1 MAVQFITVSN
11 TGIQICRR
19 LAIEGVPE
27 PELKNL
33 WDLACQQS
41 RQAQSQAFHP
51 FLELAT
57 RAHIACDQ
65 RLEASGWIPCEPNP
79 NELSLFRLIK
89 IGSQLFVD
97 LVIDTQNGAGRQVNN
112 TIPCIVAGGWF
123 FAKKKY
129 HVADIF
135 ITDFSKPQN
144 VVGSLVMDFGNSSTS
159 FVFSPSGGGALQA
172 RLIQVHN
179 PFDPKYDSRPK
190 EGMSIIKS
198 TMTLLRVHENSQA
211 DPWVVVGTRAEEL
224 IREFPQVT
232 RLYAPKKYV
241 RDWPAHLKS
250 AEPSTECRGVSGQR
264 RDLYPTLDFV
274 QYAIDF
280 MLQSVLSSLTNPNFA
295 NRVPAIY
302 PQFNRIMLTYPLTW
316 RESDRKVFQ
325 HMVDKSARR
334 FLMLDAKNKASFQV
348 EMVCSEPVAVAIYIL
363 WECFFHYGP
372 KNLKL
377 AANFLGNVMDMP
389 EMRLL
394 VVDIGGGSTDIS
406 LLDISWEHREENPK
420 ELYVSFRETESMRFN
435 RAGDR
440 ISHIIAT
447 AFVQFLR
454 QKYGINESLDFNALA
469 TDPAFTDNYK
479 RQAVSKMFELVE
491 DAKLTLV
498 AKAKAGPNKF
508 AKPSPVQSPESARG
522 RGQASQAQPSPGKE
536 RAGAIRGMLRA
547 DHPND
552 EVDAGTAGSDEP
564 VWILSEQQEGELL
577 LYFQPLTKQ
586 DWDAKLKDGPR
597 FHLTLNTLQEWITA
611 DQQTLETR
619 GEPGFM
625 DIYYYLKELQ
635 GVLEESNHLPHLVV
649 LSGRTSRI
657 PFLRDLVS
665 KYLKMPLHRIRTL
678 DEMLP
683 ETLKGRDYAD
693 MDKLAVVC
701 GAQRLRY
708 GDPIHFIPLPPDPI
722 FQRYIGT
729 IQETPD
735 GIRLSQILVR
745 PGERQPRTVT
755 LDVNPR
761 RDIRIGSAFREHGRT
776 EIIAHLSNTSP
787 NVVRATI
794 EIHDDYRITL
804 VKQQSDPRLIFSE
817 WVPGGDQV
825 IVDNFSDTGRI
836 DCEPEGFLAKIV
848 KGNQS
853 RWMKMAEGTARTGG
867 NRPW

>member
-27 PELKNL
+27 AEQKNL
-33 WDLACQQS
+33 WEMACQQS
-41 RQAQSQAFHP
+41 RQAQSQVFHP
-51 FLELAT
+51 FLELV

-65 RLEASGWIPCEPNP
+65 RLDASGWIPCDPNP

-89 IGSQLFVD
+89 IGSQLCVD

-135 ITDFSKPQN
+135 ITDFSRPRN
-144 VVGSLVMDFGNSSTS
+144 EVGSLVMDFGNSSTS
-159 FVFSPSGGGALQA
+159 FVFSPAGGGAMQA
-172 RLIQVHN
+172 RLIEVHN
-179 PFDPKYDSRPK
+179 PFDPEYDSRPR
-190 EGMSIIKS
+190 EGRTIMKS
-198 TMTLLRVHENSQA
+198 TMTLLRVHENNQA
-211 DPWVVVGTRAEEL
+211 DPWVVVGSRAEEL
-224 IREFPQVT
+224 IRQFPHVT

-241 RDWPAHLKS
+241 RDWPEHLKS

-264 RDLYPTLDFV
+264 RDLYPMLDFV

-295 NRVPAIY
+295 NRVPEIY

-316 RESDRKVFQ
+316 RESDRNVFQ

-348 EMVCSEPVAVAIYIL
+348 EMACSEPVAVAIYIL
-363 WECFFHYGP
+363 WECFFHFGP
-372 KNLKL
+372 KNLQL

-389 EMRLL
+389 ELRLL

-406 LLDISWEHREENPK
+406 LLDISWEHREDNPK

-454 QKYGINESLDFNALA
+454 QKYDIRESLDFHALA
-469 TDPAFTDNYK
+469 TDPAFTDKYK
-479 RQAVSKMFELVE
+479 RQAVSKIFELVE
-491 DAKLTLV
+491 NAKLTLV
-498 AKAKAGPNKF
+498 ARAKA
-508 AKPSPVQSPESARG
+508 SPKKAATASSAQRPESSTVQKEVAPTLPR
-522 RGQASQAQPSPGKE
+522 PEKE
-536 RAGAIRGMLRA
+536 RTGSIRSMLRGT
-547 DHPND
+547 HPEE
-552 EVDAGTAGSDEP
+552 EVDAETAGGDEP
-564 VWILSEQQEGELL
+564 VWILSEQEESELL
-577 LYFQPLTKQ
+577 KYFEPLTKD
-586 DWDAKLKDGPR
+586 DWEAKAKDGLR
-597 FHLTLNTLQEWITA
+597 FHLTLSTLKEWITA
-611 DQQTLETR
+611 DQQSIETR

-635 GVLEESNHLPHLVV
+635 SVLEESNQLPHLVV

-665 KYLKMPLHRIRTL
+665 QYLKMPMHRIRTL

-683 ETLKGRDYAD
+683 DSLKGRDHAD
-693 MDKLAVVC
+693 MDKLAVVF

-722 FQRYIGT
+722 FQRYVGT

-735 GIRLSQILVR
+735 GIKLSQILVK

-755 LDVNPR
+755 LDVDPR

-776 EIIAHLSNTSP
+776 EIIAHISNTSP

-794 EIHDDYRITL
+794 EIHDDYRVTL
-804 VKQQSDPRLIFSE
+804 VKQKSDPRLIFSE

-848 KGNQS
+848 KRNQS
-853 RWMKMAEGTARTGG
+853 RWMKMEEGKTRTGG
-867 NRPW
+867 NKPW